1 MVFVLCVFV
10 GVIGY
15 FLIRLVL
22 NMSNTTSSKKVM
34 DMVKDLSDFEG
45 KTANVD
51 LDLKINKDYDG
62 YMK

>member
-1 MVFVLCVFV
+1 MVFVLCVVV

-15 FLIRLVL
+15 FLIRFVL
-22 NMSNTTSSKKVM
+22 NMSNTTSSKEVM

>member
-1 MVFVLCVFV
+1 MVFVLCVVV

-15 FLIRLVL
+15 FFIRLVL

-51 LDLKINKDYDG
+51 LDSQINKDYDG